1 MPWVVDDKILIQ
13 DIMNCTNSG
22 DHRYGDAAAWISIY
36 NIEKDYM
43 TDAANFNPAN
53 HKDQGYWDEQINKN

>member
-1 MPWVVDDKILIQ
+1 MPWVVDDKIVIQ

-53 HKDQGYWDEQINKN
+53 YKD